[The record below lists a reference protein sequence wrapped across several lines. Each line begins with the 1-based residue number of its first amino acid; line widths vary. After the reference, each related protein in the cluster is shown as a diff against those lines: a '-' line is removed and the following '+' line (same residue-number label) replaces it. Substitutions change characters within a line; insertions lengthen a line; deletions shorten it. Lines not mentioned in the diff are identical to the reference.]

1 MFVFT
6 QKLSIF
12 RSLLVLKPRGKI
24 HTVGFM
30 YFDDVSTCKLEELE
44 ENVVQYDFNDDI
56 EK

>member
-24 HTVGFM
+24 HTIGFM

-44 ENVVQYDFNDDI
+44 ENVIQYDFNDDI